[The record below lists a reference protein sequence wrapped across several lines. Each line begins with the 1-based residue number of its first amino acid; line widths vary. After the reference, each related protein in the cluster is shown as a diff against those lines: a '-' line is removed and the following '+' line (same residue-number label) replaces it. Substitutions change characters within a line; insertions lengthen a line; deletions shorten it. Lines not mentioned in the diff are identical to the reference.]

1 VTVDPVAS
9 SRKAPRSFLFVP
21 ADRAAR
27 LLPTAVRSGADAI
40 IVDLE
45 DGVAPSSRPTARAAL
60 GAALAGAA
68 GTTPVFVRVNPTD
81 GPDFGVDLAALDGL
95 SIAGIVI
102 PKFEA
107 PDLERLTGA
116 LAGRR
121 DRYPGIIAILET
133 PRGVLEAAS
142 IAAHPSIFGIALGA
156 EDLALRT
163 GMRRSAG
170 GEEIL
175 VARSLIVLAAAAA
188 GCWAID
194 TPSLEL
200 EDMEA
205 VRRDAR
211 TAAELGFDGKL
222 LVHPRQV
229 SPVHEGF
236 APSEEEVTRARRIV
250 AVAAELEA
258 TGRGVAGEAGRM
270 IDRPVIEAARLVV
283 ARVDEQRKERG

>member
-1 VTVDPVAS
+1 VTVEPVAS
-9 SRKAPRSFLFVP
+9 PRKAPRSFLFVP

-27 LLPTAVRSGADAI
+27 LLPTAERSGVDAI

-45 DGVAPSSRPTARAAL
+45 DSVAQAARPAARAAL
-60 GAALAGAA
+60 GAALAGVA

-81 GPDFGVDLAALDGL
+81 GSDFGADLAALDGL
-95 SIAGIVI
+95 AIAGIVV
-102 PKFEA
+102 PKCEA
-107 PDLERLTGA
+107 PDLDRVAGA
-116 LAGRR
+116 LAGPRAPG
-121 DRYPGIIAILET
+121 PGIIAILET
-133 PRGVLEAAS
+133 PRGVLEAAA
-142 IAAHPSIFGIALGA
+142 IAAHPSILGIALGA

-175 VARSLIVLAAAAA
+175 VARSLVVLAAAAA

-200 EDMEA
+200 DDMEA

-211 TAAELGFDGKL
+211 AAADLGFDGKL

-229 SPVHEGF
+229 VPVNEGF
-236 APSEEEVTRARRIV
+236 EPSEDEVTRARRIV
-250 AVAAELEA
+250 DAAAGLEA

-270 IDRPVIEAARLVV
+270 IDRPVIEAARRVV
-283 ARVDEQRKERG
+283 ARAAEQQKERR